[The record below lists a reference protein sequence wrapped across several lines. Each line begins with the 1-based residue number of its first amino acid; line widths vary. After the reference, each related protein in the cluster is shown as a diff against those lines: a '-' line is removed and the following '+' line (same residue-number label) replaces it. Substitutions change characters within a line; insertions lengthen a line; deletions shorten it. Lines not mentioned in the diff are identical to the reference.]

1 MRKLW
6 ILGIALLAVTAL
18 GTPASAGTF
27 YVGASWLSTD
37 AEFDTAV
44 DNFDT
49 DDSGWKVFGGFDF
62 ARFLGVEASYRDLGT
77 FDQTLGTNSISADL
91 KVYDVEARG
100 ILPVGKALELFAKLG
115 YGNIMADIETSDGIT
130 TVSGSDDNWE
140 ILYGVGVAIKLGEGF
155 AVRAEWEE
163 WDVDTSLNGF
173 SVGASFRF
181 GTR

>member
-1 MRKLW
+1 MKKLV
-6 ILGIALLAVTAL
+6 ILGGVWLAVAAL
-18 GTPASAGTF
+18 ATPASAGTF

-49 DDSGWKVFGGFDF
+49 DDSGWKVFGGYDF

-77 FDQTLGTNSISADL
+77 FDQTIGTNSISADL

-100 ILPVGKALELFAKLG
+100 ILPIGKALELFAKLG
-115 YGNIMADIETSDGIT
+115 YGNISADVSTSDGIT
-130 TVSGSDDNWE
+130 SFSDDDDEWE
-140 ILYGVGVAIKLGEGF
+140 ILYGVGVSIKLGEAF
-155 AVRAEWEE
+155 AIRAEWEE

-173 SVGASFRF
+173 SVGACFRF
-181 GTR
+181 GQ